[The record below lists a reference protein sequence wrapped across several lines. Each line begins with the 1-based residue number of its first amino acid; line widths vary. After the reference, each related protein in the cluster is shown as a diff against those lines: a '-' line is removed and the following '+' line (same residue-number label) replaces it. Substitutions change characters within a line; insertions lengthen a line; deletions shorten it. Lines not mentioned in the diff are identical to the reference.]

1 MATVPGARGHANKL
15 PGSGAD
21 VEVEDGAAGA
31 AAIADDSGRAEEGKE
46 EVDGVLAGLGV
57 QHALGLGVHQQ
68 LSWWAWCRLEPS
80 CWFGG
85 WRLGGRLVVLRCAA
99 LPLYSGRRS
108 MDSV

>member
-31 AAIADDSGRAEEGKE
+31 AAIADDDSGRAEEGEE

-57 QHALGLGVHQQ
+57 EHALGLGFHEQ
-68 LSWWAWCRLEPS
+68 LH
-80 CWFGG
+80 GG
-85 WRLGGRLVVLRCAA
+85 HGAGWSHHVGSEAGDLVV
-99 LPLYSGRRS
+99 
-108 MDSV
+108 DW

>member
-46 EVDGVLAGLGV
+46 EVDVVLAGLGV
-57 QHALGLGVHQQ
+57 QHALGLGVHEQ
-68 LSWWAWCRLEPS
+68 LH
-80 CWFGG
+80 GG
-85 WRLGGRLVVLRCAA
+85 HGAGWSHHVGSEAGDLVV
-99 LPLYSGRRS
+99 
-108 MDSV
+108 DW